1 MEGVTLEGRVAS
13 GRYAFLFS
21 DICDST
27 EKWVSDPPGMSR
39 ALAVH
44 DEIMRD
50 VIESGSGLLFTT
62 AGDSFSCAFMAP
74 EAALATVLAARDRLV
89 AQQWEVPGSR
99 AVRFGLHVGWA
110 EWRLWDSF
118 GPEVI
123 KCARLLD
130 VADLNEVVASA
141 EFVAEVDRGR
151 FLLKGEFMIE
161 GFPEPATIYRV
172 G

>member
-1 MEGVTLEGRVAS
+1 
-13 GRYAFLFS
+13 
-21 DICDST
+21 
-27 EKWVSDPPGMSR
+27 MSA

-50 VIESGSGLLFTT
+50 AIESGSGLLFTT
-62 AGDSFSCAFMAP
+62 AGDSFSSAFMAP
-74 EAALATVLAARDRLV
+74 EAALATVLAARDRLG
-89 AQQWEVPGSR
+89 AQQWEVPGSL

-110 EWRLWDSF
+110 EWRLWDFF

-130 VADLNEVVASA
+130 VADPNEVVASA
-141 EFVAEVDRGR
+141 EFVAEVDQGR
-151 FLLKGEFMIE
+151 FLLKGEFVLE
-161 GFPEPATIYRV
+161 GFPEPATVYRV